1 MNHNEL
7 VGWRNKNNDLAVVLF
22 RNTSDFNRI
31 QARMDINSTTFA
43 QYTDSVTEVWSK
55 GKTNLQRSLYLIHL
69 GDWISC
75 YIADLKNIDAV
86 EVDVITNLKNQLA
99 NLN

>member
-31 QARMDINSTTFA
+31 QARMDINSTTFS

-75 YIADLKNIDAV
+75 YLGEKNGR
-86 EVDVITNLKNQLA
+86 DVIEVKVIDHLKDELA
-99 NLN
+99 KLA